1 MVNSRSGTGLQAAF
15 LAGLMLFAAG
25 PAPAQGSFPLE
36 RKLESTEGPLPGCT
50 QTPILTVSQRS
61 GRVHFRICC
70 NQISAPGS
78 IEGGFLMLT
87 GPAIATRM
95 HCGDGQAAE
104 DRFLRQIDS
113 QRRIGWRQDGALI
126 VLETDPPLRYRS
138 PPQ

>member
-15 LAGLMLFAAG
+15 LAGLLLFAAI
-25 PAPAQGSFPLE
+25 PATAQGSFPLE
-36 RKLESTEGPLPGCT
+36 RMLESTEGPLPGCS

-78 IEGGFLMLT
+78 IEGAFLILT
-87 GPAIATRM
+87 GPAIATNM
-95 HCGDGQAAE
+95 HCGDGQQAE
-104 DRFLRQIDS
+104 DRYRGQIDS
-113 QRRIGWRQDGALI
+113 RRKIRWRQDGALI
-126 VLETDPPLRYRS
+126 VLETDPPLRYRI